1 MMSCKDMTMDN
12 PLETTPQTQARI
24 AAKAK
29 EMWEADGRPGCG
41 PQAYTEAASEL
52 IGMESNP
59 DAGQVPVDS
68 PVPLDANGQPVEQA
82 WLEENLG
89 NPGGSED
96 ELDDRREV
104 PFATRQE
111 EEDALKNQ

>member
-1 MMSCKDMTMDN
+1 MDN
-12 PLETTPQTQARI
+12 PLKTTPQTQARI

-29 EMWEADGRPGCG
+29 EMWEANGKPGCG
-41 PQAYTEAASEL
+41 PDAYKEAASEL

-59 DAGQVPVDS
+59 DAGQIPVDS
-68 PVPLDANGQPVEQA
+68 PVPLDENGQPIEEAFV
-82 WLEENLG
+82 EENLG
-89 NPGGSED
+89 NPGGSMN
-96 ELDDRREV
+96 ELDDRQEV